1 MKAWIMPWW
10 FCYLGIAGAMLEI
23 LFHPLQRGDFL
34 STMRKAASIIAL
46 ILLVFYAIDWN
57 LWWGSGAI
65 A

>member
-1 MKAWIMPWW
+1 
-10 FCYLGIAGAMLEI
+10 MLEI